1 MSKVYATH
9 AVPPHE
15 HFSQYRDKH
24 KRDKIFWPD
33 DPWKVSRVPAAFKVG
48 FDVVTD
54 EAKGTLQYITMEEL
68 DVSKFVEIEYVLGSS
83 ENNHR
88 CVHPQ
93 FAKMTSYQKGVVEAE
108 RPESIGL
115 LPKKASSEVSLLEAK
130 TLEDKPQCAPRGIM
144 CDICLSAVATRLG
157 KPAPG
162 GCGIVDTLFAPTC
175 KIVTEAIGSQE
186 NEIKEGAMKIYR
198 QYGPKTAAS
207 MLICEDFGCCGTAL
221 TKEMKKNNLKG
232 KSQLVKTLDSCL
244 CSYDPKKMRSKK
256 GKVLDKTTAAKYV
269 NQSRARNMVDPII
282 ATPKLYLKRLKRGK
296 RAVRRSPASILK
308 SMSPQK
314 RLKVSRVMEALE
326 DDNVTKPDN
335 FWDEDW
341 KIQFEISTDHGRH
354 WIQLNIPTKFQER
367 QSRVVKRTI
376 AIPALLFKLG
386 RKVKYRFTQSM
397 GKCNCCSDLFVRSFS
412 PKDVD
417 VELGTPS
424 VSRQI

>member
-1 MSKVYATH
+1 MK
-9 AVPPHE
+9 
-15 HFSQYRDKH
+15 Q
-24 KRDKIFWPD
+24 
-33 DPWKVSRVPAAFKVG
+33 
-48 FDVVTD
+48 
-54 EAKGTLQYITMEEL
+54 KGILQYVTMEEL

-115 LPKKASSEVSLLEAK
+115 LPKKSSSEFSLLEAK

-175 KIVTEAIGSQE
+175 KSVTEAIGSQE
-186 NEIKEGAMKIYR
+186 NRIKEGAMKIYR

-221 TKEMKKNNLKG
+221 TKEMKNNLKG

-244 CSYDPKKMRSKK
+244 CSYEPKKMRSTK
-256 GKVLDKTTAAKYV
+256 GKVLDRSTAAKYV

-282 ATPKLYLKRLKRGK
+282 ATPKLYLKRLKRSQ
-296 RAVRRSPASILK
+296 RAVRRSPESILK

-314 RLKVSRVMEALE
+314 RVKVSRVMEALKG
-326 DDNVTKPDN
+326 DNVTKPDN

-341 KIQFEISTDHGRH
+341 KIQFEISTDHGRN
-354 WIQLNIPTKFQER
+354 WIQLKIPTKYQER
-367 QSRVVKRTI
+367 QERVVKRII

-386 RKVKYRFTQSM
+386 GKVKYRFTQSM
-397 GKCNCCSDLFVRSFS
+397 SKCNCCSDLFVRSFS

-417 VELGTPS
+417 VESGTPS
-424 VSRQI
+424 VSRET